1 MIRRNTAN
9 SPTRLHSASP
19 SPPDP
24 CVSLNKHRT
33 PHLRSPTTPSR
44 NDGIVPRVVED
55 VSISD
60 DGVIRSTLK
69 PCRAFLPLPYNIRAG
84 GGSGNVE
91 VIHLAHSP
99 APHTLR
105 IPHPYPQAHLR
116 LLTGHSRSGKG
127 IYNTFPIRI
136 TRSRTTLC
144 KALHAIRRDRRV
156 VRDSILGARS
166 E

>member
-91 VIHLAHSP
+91 VIHLAHSS

-144 KALHAIRRDRRV
+144 KAPHLSEGIAG
-156 VRDSILGARS
+156 SYETAARS